1 MLVER
6 TGAGYDGP
14 RGGQQKSRGSDG
26 NRGPWAA
33 HLTPGWERDSLLPHT
48 AGPPHGQKQA
58 KKNEFIPESCSTCAG
73 NVKLEVPRFR
83 RSRSVRRTVRRRL
96 QQRGACLSSSL
107 CWRSQWPPA
116 RVGARTR
123 AERTTEPTPPE
134 MAAPASPARAAAAG

>member
-73 NVKLEVPRFR
+73 NVKPEVPRFR

-96 QQRGACLSSSL
+96 QQRGAVLPRALLELALLKGGVGMLPWRWPVDRSARHSL
-107 CWRSQWPPA
+107 CL
-116 RVGARTR
+116 R
-123 AERTTEPTPPE
+123 AIRNRPW
-134 MAAPASPARAAAAG
+134 

>member
-48 AGPPHGQKQA
+48 AGPPHGQEQA
-58 KKNEFIPESCSTCAG
+58 KKNEFIPESCATFADH
-73 NVKLEVPRFR
+73 VKPGAPER
-83 RSRSVRRTVRRRL
+83 RRCRSMRRTVRRR
-96 QQRGACLSSSL
+96 
-107 CWRSQWPPA
+107 PPPGT
-116 RVGARTR
+116 V
-123 AERTTEPTPPE
+123 
-134 MAAPASPARAAAAG
+134 SPLVHI